1 MPLRAKDIA
10 KMLGVS
16 TSTMSLV
23 INNKPGVSDAKRA
36 EIIQKIR
43 ELDCGHLLRET
54 SAQRASI
61 GFVVYKRKGNI
72 VDESPFFSYFLEGIT
87 ERLKS
92 RDYSL
97 TVLYMSS
104 AMHASE
110 QASVLRN
117 SKCVGFIIF
126 AVEMIYEDLQ
136 AFKASHYPFV
146 VLDNSFSVNDV
157 DTVSINN
164 FSGIRSAVSY
174 LARRGHSKIGYIRSR
189 VGINSF
195 SDRFA
200 AYKLSLEAFSLP
212 FDERYVATVG
222 YSDFEARQGMYD
234 YIQSAEELPTAFVS
248 DNDLIACGALK
259 GIQDAGLEVP
269 RDISLIGFDDRPISS
284 MSDPTI
290 STMMVPKDEFGNNC
304 VDLLLDKIA
313 TKRNYAVKIEIGTI
327 LVERESVC
335 SRESNNG

>member
-1 MPLRAKDIA
+1 M
-10 KMLGVS
+10 
-16 TSTMSLV
+16 
-23 INNKPGVSDAKRA
+23 
-36 EIIQKIR
+36 
-43 ELDCGHLLRET
+43 
-54 SAQRASI
+54 
-61 GFVVYKRKGNI
+61 
-72 VDESPFFSYFLEGIT
+72 
-87 ERLKS
+87 
-92 RDYSL
+92 
-97 TVLYMSS
+97 
-104 AMHASE
+104 
-110 QASVLRN
+110 
-117 SKCVGFIIF
+117 
-126 AVEMIYEDLQ
+126 
-136 AFKASHYPFV
+136 
-146 VLDNSFSVNDV
+146 LDNSFSVNDV

-313 TKRNYAVKIEIGTI
+313 TKRNYAVKIEFGTI